1 MEGDY
6 LEERQ
11 GGGRKFILVEEKGR
25 WSKMGKV
32 SFGLEGEIEGSRVA
46 SVKME
51 EQSDPT
57 SASQGGR
64 SRTSTVGIIW
74 SISSRPGH

>member
-32 SFGLEGEIEGSRVA
+32 SFGLEGEIEGS
-46 SVKME
+46 E
-51 EQSDPT
+51 
-57 SASQGGR
+57 GGISEDGRTIR
-64 SRTSTVGIIW
+64 SHIDL
-74 SISSRPGH
+74 PGR